1 MIVGKRK
8 VLKRA
13 ERQAQVAALYKK
25 SMPMTDIAKK
35 LGCSSKTV
43 SRDIVEMTETWRD
56 QGIEDIKQAKIK
68 ILVQL
73 EDINFQAAIEYAAS
87 KDSVFL
93 LRRIQAIERISNIL
107 GINAP
112 DKLALTDPSGENPY
126 QNLSDEELIS
136 KVSSIIGST
145 DGSRSSANGAK

>member
-87 KDSVFL
+87 KDAVFL

>member
-93 LRRIQAIERISNIL
+93 LRRIQAIERMAKIL
-107 GINAP
+107 GIEAAE
-112 DKLALTDPSGENPY
+112 KLEIGDV
-126 QNLSDEELIS
+126 NLVIKPLPKPTPEEQAEC
-136 KVSSIIGST
+136 
-145 DGSRSSANGAK
+145 DAEY